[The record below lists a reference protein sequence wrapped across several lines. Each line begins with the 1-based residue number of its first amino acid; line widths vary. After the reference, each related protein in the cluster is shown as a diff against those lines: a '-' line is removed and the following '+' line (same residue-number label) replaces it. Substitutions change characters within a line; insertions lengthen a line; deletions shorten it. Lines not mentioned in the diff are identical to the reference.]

1 MPEILTRHRPLTL
14 LATLVVAQILLLA
27 FQIKRHNN
35 VRLIRYW
42 VSEVVTPGEKGASST
57 FSGIGGI
64 WSGYVALRGTHAE
77 NLRLQQQVGQLE
89 LRNQELENQAAEAK
103 RLSVLLDFR
112 DAHREAPM
120 LAAQVIGGS
129 ADISTHTLFINKG
142 ERSGIR
148 RNDAVITPA
157 GIVGKIVEVTPSTAQ
172 ILLVNDRDSGV
183 GALFA
188 DTRTQGILKGDGDPE
203 PVMSY
208 VTNDEK
214 VHPGEVILTSGE
226 DRIFPKGLLVGTV
239 AGSKPGYPFQTIYV
253 NTAARLDRLED
264 VIVLL
269 SQEELHPQADETA
282 GNVVVGLPPVPAT
295 HPAAEA
301 ASSAGKLSPSAAPS
315 AAPSVAPNSS
325 AAAKPDSHAT
335 KSAQPSTGRP

>member
-1 MPEILTRHRPLTL
+1 MPEILTRHRPLAL

-27 FQIKRHNN
+27 FQIKRNSN

-42 VSEVVTPGEKGASST
+42 ASEIVTPGEKGASST
-57 FSGIGGI
+57 FSGIGDI
-64 WSGYVALRGTHAE
+64 WSGYIALRGAHAQ
-77 NLRLQQQVGQLE
+77 NLRLQQELGQLE
-89 LRNQELENQAAEAK
+89 LRNQELESQAAEAK
-103 RLSVLLDFR
+103 RLSALLDFR
-112 DAHREAPM
+112 DAHQEAPM

-129 ADISTHTLFINKG
+129 ADPSSHTLFINKG

-148 RNDAVITPA
+148 RNDAVITPT
-157 GIVGKIVEVTPSTAQ
+157 GIVGKIVEVTPGTAQ

-183 GALFA
+183 GALFS

-203 PVMSY
+203 PVMAY

-226 DRIFPKGLLVGTV
+226 DRIFPKGLLIGTV

-269 SQEELHPQADETA
+269 SQEDLHPGANQST
-282 GNVVVGLPPVPAT
+282 GNVVVGLPPQPAT
-295 HPAAEA
+295 QPVGPASATGPAATA
-301 ASSAGKLSPSAAPS
+301 SASSVS
-315 AAPSVAPNSS
+315 SV
-325 AAAKPDSHAT
+325 AKPDSRAA
-335 KSAQPSTGRP
+335 KPSAPSIGRP

>member
-1 MPEILTRHRPLTL
+1 MPEILTRHRPLAL

-27 FQIKRHNN
+27 FQIKRNSN

-42 VSEVVTPGEKGASST
+42 ASEIVTPGEKGASST
-57 FSGIGGI
+57 FSGIGDI
-64 WSGYVALRGTHAE
+64 WSGYIALRGAHAQ
-77 NLRLQQQVGQLE
+77 NLRLQQELGQLE
-89 LRNQELENQAAEAK
+89 LRNQELESQAAEAK
-103 RLSVLLDFR
+103 RLSALLDFR
-112 DAHREAPM
+112 EAHQEAPM

-129 ADISTHTLFINKG
+129 ADPSSHTLFINKG

-148 RNDAVITPA
+148 RNDAVITPT
-157 GIVGKIVEVTPSTAQ
+157 GIVGKIVEVTPGTAQ

-183 GALFA
+183 GALFS

-203 PVMSY
+203 PVMAY

-226 DRIFPKGLLVGTV
+226 DRIFPKGLLIGTV

-269 SQEELHPQADETA
+269 SQEDLHPGANQSA
-282 GNVVVGLPPVPAT
+282 GNVVVGLPPQPAT
-295 HPAAEA
+295 QPVGPASATGPAATA
-301 ASSAGKLSPSAAPS
+301 SASSVS
-315 AAPSVAPNSS
+315 SV
-325 AAAKPDSHAT
+325 AKPDSRAA
-335 KSAQPSTGRP
+335 KPSAPSIGRP